1 MKLIQKAKWS
11 SDMVYVTP
19 LERDYLEH
27 FSWSAKLNKKN
38 GILIYMFSLHLEKS
52 DSNSYLEEKGR
63 TEKKR
68 VTSICYQYFLM
79 FGSP

>member
-1 MKLIQKAKWS
+1 MECQIKQKKI
-11 SDMVYVTP
+11 
-19 LERDYLEH
+19 
-27 FSWSAKLNKKN
+27 

>member
-1 MKLIQKAKWS
+1 
-11 SDMVYVTP
+11 
-19 LERDYLEH
+19 
-27 FSWSAKLNKKN
+27 
-38 GILIYMFSLHLEKS
+38 MFSLHLEKS

-68 VTSICYQYFLM
+68 VTSTCYQYFLM

>member
-1 MKLIQKAKWS
+1 
-11 SDMVYVTP
+11 MVFRHGIYVTP

-27 FSWSAKLNKKN
+27 FSWSAKLNKKI
-38 GILIYMFSLHLEKS
+38 GIMIYMFSLHLEKS